1 MSPPIIEHVM
11 THFCPAYPQPR
22 QNKVS
27 RFLMFFSA
35 RRSWLDGLY
44 ERSYRM
50 QMGEVHLPGLDLY
63 MVNEPALVKQVLVER
78 ASDFPKSEL
87 LGDALRPLLG
97 DSIFTTNGEQWE
109 RQRAMMEP
117 AFAQARVSVAFPVMR
132 EAVQAMLARLHA
144 LPDATGH
151 DVEIEMTHVTAD
163 IIFRTIFSVPLE
175 GAAAQQIFAA
185 FATFQS
191 LAPRLLL
198 PSLFGFRWLVLPWD
212 ARRSRKAAAAIRSL
226 LETLIKPRFDARHA
240 GAEVTADNSRQDI
253 LESFLNARDPVNGAP
268 FTFDA
273 LVDQVAMLFLAG
285 HETSASALT
294 WALYLVAQSPGIQE
308 RMHDEAMKLDT
319 DRAVSAS
326 DIKGLELT
334 WNVFRETLRLFP
346 PVGFIARQ
354 SAQTCPMRD
363 KTVKAGASVVVSP
376 WLIHRH
382 KELWKQPDAFDPDR
396 YTGEQSRDSLRN
408 AYLPF
413 GMGPR
418 VCMGA
423 AFALQEAVLI
433 LSSISRHYRLQAV
446 PGHVPQPVGR
456 LTIRSANGVRLTL
469 HRRAAVS
476 GPLAHGA
483 AS

>member
-1 MSPPIIEHVM
+1 M
-11 THFCPAYPQPR
+11 TYFCPAYPRPQKSR
-22 QNKVS
+22 AS
-27 RFLMFFSA
+27 RFLLFFSA

-50 QMGEVHLPGLDLY
+50 QMGEVHLPGLDMY
-63 MVNEPALVKQVLVER
+63 MVNEPALVKKVLVEN
-78 ASDFPKSEL
+78 ATDFPKSEL

-97 DSIFTTNGEQWE
+97 DSIFTTNGSQWS

-117 AFAQARVSVAFPVMR
+117 AFAQARIAVAFPVMR
-132 EAVQAMLARLHA
+132 SGVQAMLERLGQLA
-144 LPDATGH
+144 DASEH

-175 GAAAQQIFAA
+175 GDAAHQIFSA
-185 FATFQS
+185 FATFQK

-198 PSLFGFRWLVLPWD
+198 PSLFGLRWLVFPWD
-212 ARRSRKAAAAIRSL
+212 AWRSRQAAALIRSQ
-226 LETLIKPRFDARHA
+226 LESLVKPRFDAHRA
-240 GAEVTADNSRQDI
+240 GAASQQQDI
-253 LESFLNARDPVNGAP
+253 LSSFLDARDPFSDAP
-268 FTFDA
+268 FTFDE
-273 LVDQVAMLFLAG
+273 LVNQVAMLFLAG

-294 WALYLVAQSPGIQE
+294 WALYLVAQSPDIQQ
-308 RMHDEAMKLDT
+308 RMHDEVSALNPDQPP
-319 DRAVSAS
+319 SAS
-326 DIKGLELT
+326 DMKGLELT

-346 PVGFIARQ
+346 PVGFIARE
-354 SAQTCPMRD
+354 ATQTCPMRD
-363 KTVKAGASVVVSP
+363 KTVKKGASVMISP

-382 KELWKQPDAFDPDR
+382 KGLWEQPDAFNPDR
-396 YTGEQSRDSLRN
+396 YMDDQSRESLRN

-418 VCMGA
+418 VCIGA

-433 LSSISRHYRLQAV
+433 LSSISRHYRLEAV

-469 HRRAAVS
+469 HRRHSEPAAEVT
-476 GPLAHGA
+476 P
-483 AS
+483 

>member
-1 MSPPIIEHVM
+1 M
-11 THFCPAYPQPR
+11 THFCPAYPQP
-22 QNKVS
+22 QKS
-27 RFLMFFSA
+27 RASLFLLFFSA

-63 MVNEPALVKQVLVER
+63 MVNEPALVKQVLVENAR
-78 ASDFPKSEL
+78 DFPKSEL
-87 LGDALRPLLG
+87 LGNALRPLLG
-97 DSIFTTNGEQWE
+97 DSIFTTNGTQWS

-117 AFAQARVSVAFPVMR
+117 AFAQARVAVAFPVMR
-132 EAVQAMLARLHA
+132 SGVQAMLERLGK
-144 LPDATGH
+144 LPDACEH

-175 GAAAQQIFAA
+175 GAAAQQIFSA
-185 FATFQS
+185 FATFQK

-198 PSLFGFRWLVLPWD
+198 PSLFGLRWLVFPWD
-212 ARRSRKAAAAIRSL
+212 ARRSRQAATLIRSQ
-226 LETLIKPRFDARHA
+226 LETLIKPRFDAHRA
-240 GAEVTADNSRQDI
+240 GSASPQQDI
-253 LESFLNARDPVNGAP
+253 LESFLNARDPVSNAT
-268 FTFDA
+268 FTFDE

-294 WALYLVAQSPGIQE
+294 WALYLIAQSPDVQQ
-308 RMHDEAMKLDT
+308 RMHAEVAALDIEKPP
-319 DRAVSAS
+319 SAS

-354 SAQTCPMRD
+354 SAQACPMRD
-363 KTVKAGASVVVSP
+363 KTVKKGASVMISP

-382 KELWKQPDAFDPDR
+382 KGLWQQPDAFNPDR
-396 YTGEQSRDSLRN
+396 YTDDQSRESLRG

-418 VCMGA
+418 VCIGA

-433 LSSISRHYRLQAV
+433 LSSISRHYHLQPV
-446 PGHVPQPVGR
+446 LGHVPQPVGR

-469 HRRAAVS
+469 YRRNDNAAPEVTT
-476 GPLAHGA
+476 
-483 AS
+483 